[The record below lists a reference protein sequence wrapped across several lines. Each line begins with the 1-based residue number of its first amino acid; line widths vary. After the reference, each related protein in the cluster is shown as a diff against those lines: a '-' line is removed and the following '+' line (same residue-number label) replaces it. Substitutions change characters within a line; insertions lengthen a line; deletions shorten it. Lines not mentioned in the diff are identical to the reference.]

1 MFRLRDV
8 LSAASILL
16 SAATLSSP
24 VQAASDDAGAWASI
38 RKEVFGQ
45 RPIIVDGAGLL
56 VLQAPDRAEDAA
68 IVPIAIRLEPELARK
83 VKFLTLIIDENPSP
97 IAAKFTYGE
106 AAGNGERLIEMR
118 VRVDRYTFVRAI
130 AETPDGQLYMARAFV
145 KASGGCSAPASRDP
159 EEAEKAMGKIRIKT
173 TIQAGGSKLGEVMIR
188 HPNISGMAIDQLSG
202 GYPPARFISKLAVTV
217 GGKLIFALQG
227 GISISEDPHFRF
239 SYEAKPTD
247 LIDVTAEDSIG
258 TKFSGHSGNPS

>member
-1 MFRLRDV
+1 MFRLSHI
-8 LSAASILL
+8 LSIASVSLL
-16 SAATLSSP
+16 AIALSGR
-24 VQAASDDAGAWASI
+24 VQGASDDGGAWTSI

-45 RPIIVDGAGLL
+45 RPIVDASGLV

-68 IVPIAIRLEPELARK
+68 VVPISIHLGSELAIK

-97 IAAKFTYGE
+97 VAAKFTYGE
-106 AAGNGERLIEMR
+106 ASGNGERLMATRI
-118 VRVDRYTFVRAI
+118 RVDRYTFVRAI
-130 AETPDGQLYMARAFV
+130 AETTDGRLYMARAFI

-159 EEAEKAMGKIRIKT
+159 QEAEKAMGKIRIKT
-173 TIQAGGSKLGEVMIR
+173 TAQADGSKLGEVMIR

-217 GGKLIFALQG
+217 GGKLIFDLEG

-247 LIDVTAEDSIG
+247 LIDVTAEDSRG